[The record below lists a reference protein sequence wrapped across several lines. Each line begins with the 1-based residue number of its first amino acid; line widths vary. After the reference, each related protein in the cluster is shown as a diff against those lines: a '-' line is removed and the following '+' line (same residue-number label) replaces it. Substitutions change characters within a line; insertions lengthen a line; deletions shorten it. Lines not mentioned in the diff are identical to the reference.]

1 MDTVNV
7 KVIDSQS
14 DTGIK
19 NLQLPAGMTVRQLLE
34 ANRINLNNMTV
45 RIRVDGE
52 VVDYDLDDELID
64 GSTVTVTPTQIKGAA
79 R

>member
-14 DTGIK
+14 DAGIK

-45 RIRVDGE
+45 RIRVEGE
-52 VVDYDLDDELID
+52 IVDYDLDDELID

>member
-14 DTGIK
+14 DAGIK

-64 GSTVTVTPTQIKGAA
+64 GSTVTVTPTQIKGA
-79 R
+79 